1 MNADRVTGLFW
12 LIFALFFIYGSVRLD
27 LGTLHQPGPGFLA
40 FLSATF
46 ISLMALIVFLRSF
59 FPGRG
64 FQAKI
69 STLWHGV
76 MWHRQLLVGVLILL
90 YITFLE
96 RAGFVLSS
104 TIFLFIMFMWIQKF
118 SWWKAIII
126 SACVSGGLNLLFHS
140 LLKAALPKGI
150 LGF

>member
-1 MNADRVTGLFW
+1 MNADRVSGLFW
-12 LIFALFFIYGSVRLD
+12 LIFALSFIYGSVRLD
-27 LGTLHQPGPGFLA
+27 LGTPHQPGPGFLA
-40 FLSATF
+40 FLSASF

-69 STLWHGV
+69 STLWHGL
-76 MWHRQLLVGVLILL
+76 MWRRQLLVGVLILL
-90 YITFLE
+90 YILFLE

-118 SWWKAIII
+118 SWWKAILI
-126 SACVSGGLNLLFHS
+126 SACVSGGSNLLFHT

-150 LGF
+150 FGF